1 MLSRLSLALS
11 LLAGACSYY
20 DYGGTLPAPPAPF
33 SHPYPYY
40 PSSASMPLEEAQI
53 AYPISGETSRHFY
66 IYWWGQY
73 CRMTEFNVPMSDGT
87 RRVLLSTAHNCA
99 NRPWHPD
106 HFALL
111 RGNQPR
117 RSASSAS

>member
-11 LLAGACSYY
+11 LLVGACSYY
-20 DYGGTLPAPPAPF
+20 DYGGTFPAPPPPYGYPQW
-33 SHPYPYY
+33 PYP
-40 PSSASMPLEEAQI
+40 SLASVPMEEQQI
-53 AYPISGETSRHFY
+53 AYPVSGETSRHFY
-66 IYWWGQY
+66 VYWWGQY

-106 HFALL
+106 HRA
-111 RGNQPR
+111 RMRPVIPHQ
-117 RSASSAS
+117 RSASTS